1 MKGKVFCVGVGP
13 GDPELLTLKA
23 VRLIRDNE
31 VIAVPGRTAEDSAA
45 YRIASA
51 AVPEMSGKELV
62 PLFMPMTEDRG
73 ILSEAHRRCAE
84 TLKSYLA
91 AGRDVVY
98 LTLGDPTVYCTFAYL
113 QPLIENDGFAVEY
126 VSGVPSFCAA
136 AARLGIPLAEGDEPV
151 HVIPGVC
158 SDEDLALPGTCVLMR
173 TGRHMPAAKEALRR
187 GGRDVLAAEN
197 CTMENER
204 VFRGVEEIPDGSG
217 YFTVVIAKE
226 RAEKDLTE

>member
-23 VRLIRDNE
+23 VRLIREND
-31 VIAVPGRTAEDSAA
+31 VIAVPGRTAEGSVA

-51 AVPEMSGKELV
+51 AVPEISGKELI
-62 PLFMPMTEDRG
+62 PLFMPMTEDRVV
-73 ILSEAHRRCAE
+73 LDEAHRTCAE
-84 TLKSYLA
+84 KLKSYLA
-91 AGRDVVY
+91 AGKDVVY

-113 QPLIENDGFAVEY
+113 QPLIEKEGFAVEY

-136 AARLGIPLAEGDEPV
+136 AARLGVPLAEGDEPL
-151 HVIPGVC
+151 HVIPSPREEIGPGL
-158 SDEDLALPGTCVLMR
+158 SGTCVLMKSGSHMAEAKKSL
-173 TGRHMPAAKEALRR
+173 GRS
-187 GGRDVLAAEN
+187 GRDVLAVEN

-204 VFRGVEEIPDGSG
+204 IFRGAEEIPDGSG

-226 RAEKDLTE
+226 KS

>member
-23 VRLIRDNE
+23 VRLIREND
-31 VIAVPGRTAEDSAA
+31 VIAVPGRSAEGSVA

-51 AVPEMSGKELV
+51 AVPEISGKELV
-62 PLFMPMTEDRG
+62 PLFMPMTEDRRV
-73 ILSEAHRRCAE
+73 LKEAHWNCAE

-91 AGRDVVY
+91 AGKDVVY

-113 QPLIENDGFAVEY
+113 QPLIEKEGFAVEY

-136 AARLGIPLAEGDEPV
+136 AARLGVPLAEGNEPL
-151 HVIPGVC
+151 HVIPSPCEEIGPGL
-158 SDEDLALPGTCVLMR
+158 SGTCVLMKSGSR
-173 TGRHMPAAKEALRR
+173 MAEAKKALVRS
-187 GGRDVLAAEN
+187 GRDVLAVEN

-204 VFRGVEEIPDGSG
+204 IFRGAEEIPDGSG

-226 RAEKDLTE
+226 KV